1 LGVKAKN
8 YRGNRVISLMSFY
21 DDLAPFYHLIYPDW
35 EGSIDRQGRQLAALM
50 EDKSRPDNWFLGL

>member
-1 LGVKAKN
+1 MTIL
-8 YRGNRVISLMSFY
+8 RL
-21 DDLAPFYHLIYPDW
+21 YPDW